1 MNWQVSAK
9 VSGGHR
15 FSTATEEEYQAT
27 ARALDDQSAA
37 LERIA
42 LQWSQATFDIDRLR
56 ISPSTCAEY
65 DAAAAA
71 LGATAGPH
79 VTVPF
84 DLLVS
89 QADEHAAI
97 CRELAVQ
104 METMAELLARAHE
117 LYDHAEEQASR
128 VTNESLQLLGA
139 LSPFAALFSL
149 VGRLAGGALEGL
161 FREGRFN
168 KWWLA
173 EATKDVQEGSLAAI
187 ASALSLRAGPL
198 SGISRTDESNHAASM
213 LAPMM
218 AARAKRLQGD
228 ALLVREV
235 RPRVPVTSRA
245 GSVSEALAGLQRL
258 SDVSYG
264 VSDLDSGLAY
274 GTISI
279 QKYRREDGS
288 HSWLV
293 TIPGTDGNP
302 DSPFGWPQN
311 IELMSDKAEIRRRAD
326 SARLVVQAMRDA
338 GIRSDD
344 PVALIGHSQGGI
356 VAATIASDW
365 AADYDIQHVV
375 TAGSPVANHPIP
387 SKTWVTSIEVD
398 DELVAATDG
407 APNPATPNWLT
418 VRGTSAPTPGTGEA
432 ASSGAAAMA
441 GAGVAGIGAAGIDAS
456 AKPFEAAPVAGAGKP
471 KESSHYLR
479 YHQAAY
485 QHASDLGSRETIT
498 HERHFQKVVGG
509 ELVETKYYEGRMSKQ
524 SSPNKPQSGE
534 AGQSR

>member
-37 LERIA
+37 LERVA
-42 LQWSQATFDIDRLR
+42 LQWSQAAFDIDRLR
-56 ISPSTCAEY
+56 ISPATCAEY

-71 LGATAGPH
+71 LGVAAGPH
-79 VTVPF
+79 AAMSF

-89 QADEHAAI
+89 QAGEHASI

-117 LYDHAEEQASR
+117 LYGHAEEQASR
-128 VTNESLQLLGA
+128 AANETFQLLGSF
-139 LSPFAALFSL
+139 SPSTLLFT
-149 VGRLAGGALEGL
+149 LAGQLTGGALTGL
-161 FREGRFN
+161 IREGRFSQ
-168 KWWLA
+168 WWLA
-173 EATKDVQEGSLAAI
+173 DATKDMQEGSLAAI
-187 ASALSLRAGPL
+187 AAALSLHSRPL
-198 SGISRTDESNHAASM
+198 SNIGRTDEANHAASM

-218 AARAKRLQGD
+218 AERAKRRQGD

-235 RPRVPVTSRA
+235 RPRVPVTGHA
-245 GSVSEALAGLQRL
+245 GSVSEALVGLQRL

-264 VSDLDSGLAY
+264 VSNLDSGLAY
-274 GTISI
+274 GTIAI

-288 HSWLV
+288 TSWLV

-311 IELMSDKAEIRRRAD
+311 IELMSDRTEIRRRAD
-326 SARLVVQAMRDA
+326 SARLVAQAMREA
-338 GIRSDD
+338 GIRSDE

-365 AADYDIQHVV
+365 ADDYDIQHVV

-418 VRGTSAPTPGTGEA
+418 VRGTSSLAPSTGGA
-432 ASSGAAAMA
+432 ASSGAAA
-441 GAGVAGIGAAGIDAS
+441 AGIGAAGIDAS

-485 QHASDLGSRETIT
+485 QHASDLGSRETVT

-509 ELVETKYYEGRMSKQ
+509 ELVETKYYEGRMSKD
-524 SSPNKPQSGE
+524 SSKTTQRKP
-534 AGQSR
+534 

>member
-1 MNWQVSAK
+1 MNWQVSTT

-15 FSTATEEEYQAT
+15 FSTATEEEYRAIAQ
-27 ARALDDQSAA
+27 ALDDQSAA

-42 LQWSQATFDIDRLR
+42 SQWSQATFDIDRMR
-56 ISPSTCAEY
+56 FSPATCAEY

-71 LGATAGPH
+71 LGTTAGPH
-79 VTVPF
+79 VAMSF

-89 QADEHAAI
+89 QAGEQATI

-128 VTNESLQLLGA
+128 ATNETIQLLGSFSPSSLLFA
-139 LSPFAALFSL
+139 LI
-149 VGRLAGGALEGL
+149 GRLAGGALEGL
-161 FREGRFN
+161 FREGRFS

-173 EATKDVQEGSLAAI
+173 DTTKDVQEGALAAI
-187 ASALSLRAGPL
+187 ATALSLRTGPL
-198 SGISRTDESNHAASM
+198 SGIGRTDEANQAASV

-218 AARAKRLQGD
+218 AARAKRRQGD
-228 ALLVREV
+228 TLLVREV
-235 RPRVPVTSRA
+235 TPRVPVTGRA
-245 GSVSEALAGLQRL
+245 GNVSEALEGLRRL

-264 VSDLDSGLAY
+264 VSDLDSGLDY
-274 GTISI
+274 GTIAI

-288 HSWLV
+288 CSWLV

-326 SARLVVQAMRDA
+326 SARLVAQAMHEA
-338 GIRSDD
+338 GIRSDE

-365 AADYDIQHVV
+365 AKEYDIQHVV

-387 SKTWVTSIEVD
+387 SKTWVTSIEID

-418 VRGTSAPTPGTGEA
+418 VRGTSSPTPGEG
-432 ASSGAAAMA
+432 GA
-441 GAGVAGIGAAGIDAS
+441 AGIGAAGIGAA
-456 AKPFEAAPVAGAGKP
+456 AKPFAAAPVTGAERP

-485 QHASDLGSRETIT
+485 QHASELGARETIT

-509 ELVETKYYEGRMSKQ
+509 ELVETKYYEGRMSKD
-524 SSPNKPQSGE
+524 SSKTTQRKP
-534 AGQSR
+534 